1 MNLNQRQQKILQA
14 TIRHYIITAE
24 PVGSKALVDEYNLQ
38 VSSATI
44 RNSFTLLEKAGLL
57 YQPHTSAGRVPSD
70 SGYRHYVDQLLQ
82 PDVAMAKQAESQL
95 SSQLDW
101 EKWSL
106 EALLNG
112 AAQILAT
119 LSGYIAII
127 TPPVTNSLTVQHLQL
142 VQIADG
148 RVMAIVVFDSY
159 QSQSVL
165 LDLLIAEEELQQ
177 LSHWLNRQTCG
188 RSTTELLAMNW
199 SIEGGSIPEVF
210 LSENRFAVYAPVIR
224 NLLLALQQRNR
235 PSTQVMMRG
244 FAGVLRQPEFAE
256 LQQVQN
262 LLQLLE
268 AESAQLWQSIL
279 PGEAGAA
286 AKISIRIGTENSW
299 EPMHI
304 CTLVSSTYAPT
315 MSSIGSV
322 SLLGPKRMLYE
333 NAIPLVETTADY
345 LATALS
351 AF

>member
-1 MNLNQRQQKILQA
+1 MNLNPRQQQILQA
-14 TIRHYIITAE
+14 TIRHYITTAE
-24 PVGSKALVDEYNLQ
+24 PVGSKALVEEYNLP

-70 SGYRHYVDQLLQ
+70 SGYRHYVDRLLQ
-82 PDVAMAKQAESQL
+82 PDKTMADRATCQL

-142 VQIADG
+142 VQIANG

-165 LDLLIAEEELQQ
+165 LDLSVAEEELQR
-177 LSHWLNRQTCG
+177 LSHWLNRQMCG
-188 RSTTELLAMNW
+188 RSATELLAIDW
-199 SIEGGSIPEVF
+199 SLEDAGFPQS
-210 LSENRFAVYAPVIR
+210 YASVIR
-224 NLLLALQQRNR
+224 NLLLALQQRSR
-235 PSTQVMMRG
+235 PNTQVMVRG
-244 FAGVLRQPEFAE
+244 VAGVLRQPEFAE

-268 AESAQLWQSIL
+268 AEPAQLWQSIL
-279 PGEAGAA
+279 PSEAA
-286 AKISIRIGTENSW
+286 AKISIRIGTENPW
-299 EPMHI
+299 EPLHI
-304 CTLVSSTYAPT
+304 CTLVSSTYAP
-315 MSSIGSV
+315 SVSALGSV

-345 LATALS
+345 LATAMGE
-351 AF
+351 F

>member
-1 MNLNQRQQKILQA
+1 MNLNQRQQKILWA
-14 TIRHYIITAE
+14 TIRHYITTAE

-44 RNSFTLLEKAGLL
+44 RNSFVLLEKAGFL

-70 SGYRHYVDQLLQ
+70 SGYRLYVDELLQ
-82 PDVAMAKQAESQL
+82 PDLTVGSKVQSAL

-106 EALLNG
+106 EALLHG

-119 LSGYIAII
+119 LSGYIAIV
-127 TPPVTNSLTVQHLQL
+127 TPPSASSLTLQHLQL
-142 VQIADG
+142 VRVADG

-165 LDLLIAEEELQQ
+165 LELALDDADLVEFSA
-177 LSHWLNRQTCG
+177 WLNCQMCD
-188 RSTTELLAMNW
+188 RSTTELLLLDWQTVAGKF
-199 SIEGGSIPEVF
+199 SSFV
-210 LSENRFAVYAPVIR
+210 PVIEQ
-224 NLLLALQQRNR
+224 LVIALQQQIR

-244 FAGVLRQPEFAE
+244 FAGLLRQPEFAE

-268 AESAQLWQSIL
+268 VEPQQMWRSLLPVGQS
-279 PGEAGAA
+279 PA
-286 AKISIRIGTENSW
+286 AKISIRIGTENTW
-299 EPMHI
+299 EPMQV
-304 CTLVSSTYAPT
+304 CTLVSSSYSPT
-315 MSSIGSV
+315 ATSIGSV

-333 NAIPLVETTADY
+333 NVIPLVENTADY
-345 LATALS
+345 LATALVDRS
-351 AF
+351 VHLLS

>member
-1 MNLNQRQQKILQA
+1 MNLNQRQQKILWA
-14 TIRHYIITAE
+14 TIRHYITTAE

-70 SGYRHYVDQLLQ
+70 SGYRIYVDQLLQ
-82 PDVAMAKQAESQL
+82 PDIAMAKQAESQL

-127 TPPVTNSLTVQHLQL
+127 TPPVMSSLTVQHLQL
-142 VQIADG
+142 VQIADR
-148 RVMAIVVFDSY
+148 RVMAIAVFDSY

-165 LDLLIAEEELQQ
+165 LELIIGEAELPEL
-177 LSHWLNRQTCG
+177 SDWLNRQMCG
-188 RSTTELLAMNW
+188 RSTTELLALDW
-199 SIEGGSIPEVF
+199 STE
-210 LSENRFAVYAPVIR
+210 RFGAYAPAIR
-224 NLLLALQQRNR
+224 NLLLVLQQRSR
-235 PSTQVMMRG
+235 PSSQVMMRG

-256 LQQVQN
+256 LQQVQS

-268 AESAQLWQSIL
+268 AEPAQIWQSIL
-279 PGEAGAA
+279 PGEQAAA

-315 MSSIGSV
+315 INSVGSV

-345 LATALS
+345 LAAAMS
-351 AF
+351 VF